1 MSKIFLKSE
10 PSQEKFFNI
19 YQIGIVKRKPYLIN
33 SKSYIKSIYLPIL
46 SINNIHCLYYILLF
60 LLYSDMRVD
69 HIAIAVNDADRALE
83 NYKKILKIDNI
94 DVEEVPNEKVKV
106 VMLNLE
112 DTRLELIEPLEDTSP
127 ISKFLKERGEG
138 IHHIAITADEIE
150 NDVNQAKANGMRFL
164 GELRTGS
171 YGRKITFI
179 HPKSL
184 NGVLVEFCQ
193 APPH

>member
-1 MSKIFLKSE
+1 
-10 PSQEKFFNI
+10 
-19 YQIGIVKRKPYLIN
+19 
-33 SKSYIKSIYLPIL
+33 
-46 SINNIHCLYYILLF
+46 
-60 LLYSDMRVD
+60 MRMD
-69 HIAIAVNDADRALE
+69 HIAIAVNDANIALE
-83 NYKKILKIDNI
+83 NYKKILKIDKI
-94 DVEEVPNEKVKV
+94 VVEEVPNEKVKV

-112 DTRLELIEPLEDTSP
+112 DTRLELIEPLDDSSP

-150 NDVNQAKANGMRFL
+150 SDVNHAKENGMKFL

-193 APPH
+193 APPT

>member
-1 MSKIFLKSE
+1 
-10 PSQEKFFNI
+10 
-19 YQIGIVKRKPYLIN
+19 
-33 SKSYIKSIYLPIL
+33 
-46 SINNIHCLYYILLF
+46 
-60 LLYSDMRVD
+60 MRVD
-69 HIAIAVNDADRALE
+69 HIAIAVNDANKALD
-83 NYKKILKIDNI
+83 NYKKILKIDKI

-138 IHHIAITADEIE
+138 IHHIAITADGIE
-150 NDVNQAKANGMRFL
+150 SDVNRAKENGMKFL

-193 APPH
+193 APPA

>member
-1 MSKIFLKSE
+1 
-10 PSQEKFFNI
+10 
-19 YQIGIVKRKPYLIN
+19 
-33 SKSYIKSIYLPIL
+33 
-46 SINNIHCLYYILLF
+46 
-60 LLYSDMRVD
+60 MRVD
-69 HIAIAVNDADRALE
+69 HIAIAVNDANSALE
-83 NYKKILKIDNI
+83 NYKKILKIDKI
-94 DVEEVPNEKVKV
+94 DVEEVSSEKVKV

-138 IHHIAITADEIE
+138 IHHIAITADDIE
-150 NDVNQAKANGMRFL
+150 SDVNDAKEKGMKFL

-193 APPH
+193 APPT